1 MTLIN
6 SRIYKIPVISG
17 FRFCGLYNGVRNYR
31 DVFLYSFSY
40 ALLSVKMVISGK
52 IPTLP
57 G

>member
-1 MTLIN
+1 M
-6 SRIYKIPVISG
+6 SG
-17 FRFCGLYNGVRNYR
+17 IGKNKPALSSPEEILNECPEMSIL
-31 DVFLYSFSY
+31 VFLFFY